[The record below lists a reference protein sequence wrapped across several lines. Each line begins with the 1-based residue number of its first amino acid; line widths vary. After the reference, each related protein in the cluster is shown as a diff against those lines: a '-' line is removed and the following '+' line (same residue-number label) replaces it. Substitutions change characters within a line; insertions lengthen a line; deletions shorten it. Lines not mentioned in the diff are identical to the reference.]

1 VSQMPDA
8 AETAPIPAPTA
19 TGGASVIRCEGL
31 VHVYPGGVRAVDG
44 VDLEIRRGERVAIVG
59 QNGSGKT
66 SLVLHWN
73 GLLRP
78 TEGRVFVEGVDATDL
93 RVAQL
98 ARTVGI
104 AFQDPDRQIFAG
116 RCRTE
121 VAFGAR
127 NAGLRSGAL
136 DAAVNGALEAV
147 GLSDAAETNPYDLGY
162 SRRKL
167 LALAGILAMGTP
179 VVVLDEPTTGQDA
192 RGVTRIQQL
201 VAGLAQAGRTVVTI
215 SHDMRFVA
223 ETFDRVVVMGAGR
236 VLLDG
241 SPAEVFADTA
251 WPVLQSTF
259 LEPTLAARVGA
270 RLGVGST
277 PTESAL
283 VEALAGR
290 RSVP

>member
-1 VSQMPDA
+1 VSGAPGSA
-8 AETAPIPAPTA
+8 ADGSA
-19 TGGASVIRCEGL
+19 VIRCEAL

-44 VDLEIRRGERVAIVG
+44 VDLEIRAGERVAIVG

-78 TEGRVFVEGVDATDL
+78 TEGRVLVNGGDAADL

-127 NAGLRSGAL
+127 NAGLRGGAL
-136 DAAVNGALEAV
+136 DAAVTGALEAV
-147 GLSDAAETNPYDLGY
+147 GLSDAADTNPYDLGY

-192 RGVTRIQQL
+192 RGVARIQQV
-201 VAGLAQAGRTVVTI
+201 VAGLANTGRTVVTI

-241 SPAEVFADTA
+241 TPEQVFAEAA
-251 WPVLQSTF
+251 WPTLQSTF
-259 LEPTLAARVGA
+259 LEPPLAARVGA
-270 RLGVGST
+270 RLDAGST

-283 VEALAGR
+283 VEALAAWR
-290 RSVP
+290 